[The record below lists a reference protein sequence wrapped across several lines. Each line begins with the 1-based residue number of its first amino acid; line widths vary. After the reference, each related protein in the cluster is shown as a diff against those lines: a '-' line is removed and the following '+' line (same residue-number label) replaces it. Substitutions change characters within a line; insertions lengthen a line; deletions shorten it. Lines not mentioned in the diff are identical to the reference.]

1 MSADDEKT
9 AETAAARPASEP
21 KPVSLSEPIRKTT
34 PKERQRAF
42 FILFVCLLSVGMGQ
56 TLVFAVLPPIAVD
69 LGMSEFET
77 TMIFS
82 LSAALWILT
91 STFWGRRSDVMGR
104 KPVILIGVFG
114 FGISTS
120 LVGLVLLAGYLHWIS
135 MALMFPLVMGAR
147 AIFGIFGSG
156 SMPASQAYVADRTTR
171 AERAGSIAQIG
182 AAFGL
187 GTVVGPGVAA
197 AFAEIHILAPFFAV
211 GALALVSGVAIWFLL
226 PERTAPIKLL
236 SEKQQKRAAL
246 KWTAPNVLPWLTIGV
261 ILSLSQSIMMQLFA
275 FYLMAE
281 LELGGSAA
289 TQLVSVGMMAM
300 AMSTLVAQ
308 LGLIQRFD
316 LTVQFLLRWGAI
328 ATLLSFAMLVV
339 GGSYGMLVSALALAG
354 LGFGFL
360 RAGLSAGASLSVSL
374 KDQGAVAGLIG
385 STAAT
390 GHILNPAIG
399 IPLFWVLHS
408 APFMLGMVLMVVI
421 LCFAIF
427 HPVLKNLRSTDA
439 NIADDEEEE
448 IGLH

>member
-1 MSADDEKT
+1 MSDDGMPTPAD
-9 AETAAARPASEP
+9 
-21 KPVSLSEPIRKTT
+21 RKTT

-42 FILFVCLLSVGMGQ
+42 AILFVCLLSVGMGQ
-56 TLVFAVLPPIAVD
+56 TLVFAVLPPIAAD

-82 LSAALWILT
+82 LSAFLWILT
-91 STFWGRRSDVMGR
+91 STFWGKRSDFMGR

-114 FGISTS
+114 FAISTS
-120 LVGLVLLAGYLHWIS
+120 LVGVVLLAGYWMWIS

-156 SMPASQAYVADRTTR
+156 AMPASQAYVADRTTR

-211 GALALVSGVAIWFLL
+211 GALAFISGIAIWILL
-226 PERTAPIKLL
+226 PERTAPKKMLG
-236 SEKQQKRAAL
+236 EKQEKRAEL
-246 KWTAPNVLPWLTIGV
+246 KWSAPNVRPWLVTGV
-261 ILSLSQSIMMQLFA
+261 VLSLMQSIMMQLFA

-281 LELGGSAA
+281 LDMKGSAA

-300 AMSTLVAQ
+300 AMATLVAQ
-308 LGLIQRFD
+308 LGLIQRFN
-316 LTVQFLLRWGAI
+316 LSVPFLLRWGAVTMI
-328 ATLLSFAMLVV
+328 LSFGMLVF
-339 GGSYGMLVSALALAG
+339 GGSYGVLVSALALAG

-399 IPLFWVLHS
+399 IPLFYMLHS
-408 APFMLGMVLMVVI
+408 APFMLGMALSALVL
-421 LCFAIF
+421 LFAIF
-427 HPVLKNLRSTDA
+427 HPILKSLRETD
-439 NIADDEEEE
+439 DGFDEEDEE

>member
-1 MSADDEKT
+1 MSEDG
-9 AETAAARPASEP
+9 
-21 KPVSLSEPIRKTT
+21 KPTPPPSDRKTT
-34 PKERQRAF
+34 PQERQRAF
-42 FILFVCLLSVGMGQ
+42 GILFVCLLSVGMGQ
-56 TLVFAVLPPIAVD
+56 TLVFAVLPPIAAD
-69 LGMSEFET
+69 LGMTEFET

-91 STFWGRRSDVMGR
+91 STFWGKRSDFMGR

-114 FGISTS
+114 FAISTS
-120 LVGLVLLAGYLHWIS
+120 LVGVVLLAGYWAWIS

-156 SMPASQAYVADRTTR
+156 AMPASQAYVADRTTR

-211 GALALVSGVAIWFLL
+211 GALAFISGIAIWILL
-226 PERTAPIKLL
+226 PERTAPKKMLG
-236 SEKQQKRAAL
+236 EKQEKRAEL
-246 KWTAPNVLPWLTIGV
+246 KWSAPNVRPWLITGV
-261 ILSLSQSIMMQLFA
+261 VLSLSQSIMMQLFA

-281 LELGGSAA
+281 LEMGGSAA

-300 AMSTLVAQ
+300 AMATLVAQ
-308 LGLIQRFD
+308 LGLIQRFN
-316 LTVQFLLRWGAI
+316 LSVPFLLRWGAVTMI
-328 ATLLSFAMLVV
+328 VSFAMLVF
-339 GGSYGMLVSALALAG
+339 GGSYGVLVSALALAG

-374 KDQGAVAGLIG
+374 KDQGAMAGLIG

-399 IPLFWVLHS
+399 IPLFYMLHS
-408 APFMLGMVLMVVI
+408 APFMLGMALSALVL
-421 LCFAIF
+421 LFAIF
-427 HPVLKNLRSTDA
+427 HPILKSLRETDGGL
-439 NIADDEEEE
+439 DEEDEE

>member
-1 MSADDEKT
+1 MSDDG
-9 AETAAARPASEP
+9 
-21 KPVSLSEPIRKTT
+21 KPTPDNRKTT

-42 FILFVCLLSVGMGQ
+42 AILFVCLLSVGMGQ
-56 TLVFAVLPPIAVD
+56 TLVFAVLPPIAAD
-69 LGMSEFET
+69 LGMTEFET

-82 LSAALWILT
+82 LSAFLWILT
-91 STFWGRRSDVMGR
+91 STFWGRRSDFMGR

-114 FGISTS
+114 FAISTS
-120 LVGLVLLAGYLHWIS
+120 LVGLVLLAGYWAWIS

-211 GALALVSGVAIWFLL
+211 GALAFISGIAIWILL
-226 PERTAPIKLL
+226 PERTAPKKMLG
-236 SEKQQKRAAL
+236 EKQEKRAEL
-246 KWTAPNVLPWLTIGV
+246 KWSAPNVRPWLVTGV
-261 ILSLSQSIMMQLFA
+261 VLSLSQSIMMQLFA

-281 LELGGSAA
+281 LDMKGSAA

-300 AMSTLVAQ
+300 AMATLVAQ
-308 LGLIQRFD
+308 LGLIQRFN
-316 LTVQFLLRWGAI
+316 LSVQFLLRWGAVTMI
-328 ATLLSFAMLVV
+328 VSFAMLVF
-339 GGSYGMLVSALALAG
+339 GGSYGVLVSALALAG

-374 KDQGAVAGLIG
+374 KDQGAMAGLIG

-399 IPLFWVLHS
+399 IPLFYMLHS
-408 APFMLGMVLMVVI
+408 APFMLGMALSALVL
-421 LCFAIF
+421 LFAIF
-427 HPVLKNLRSTDA
+427 HPVLKSLRETDGGFDE
-439 NIADDEEEE
+439 DDEE

>member
-1 MSADDEKT
+1 MSADEENRT
-9 AETAAARPASEP
+9 AETAAPAERRSP
-21 KPVSLSEPIRKTT
+21 HPTDPGRQTT
-34 PKERQRAF
+34 PQERKRAF

-56 TLVFAVLPPIAVD
+56 TLVFAVLPPIAAD

-82 LSAALWILT
+82 LSAALWVLT

-114 FGISTS
+114 FAFSTS
-120 LVGLVLLAGYLHWIS
+120 LVGFVLLAGYQHWIS
-135 MALMFPLVMGAR
+135 MVLMFPLVMGAR

-211 GALALVSGVAIWFLL
+211 GALAFVSGIAIWILL
-226 PERTAPIKLL
+226 PERTRPKKML
-236 SEKQQKRAAL
+236 SEKQEKQAAL
-246 KWTAPNVLPWLTIGV
+246 KWSAPNVMPWLVIGV

-281 LELGGSAA
+281 LGMKGSEA

-300 AMSTLVAQ
+300 AMATLVAQ

-316 LTVQFLLRWGAI
+316 LSVQFLLRWGAVTMI
-328 ATLLSFAMLVV
+328 VSFAMLVF
-339 GGSYGMLVSALALAG
+339 GGSYGVLVSGLALAG

-360 RAGLSAGASLSVSL
+360 RSGLSAGASLSVSL

-399 IPLFWVLHS
+399 IPLFYLFHS
-408 APFMLGMVLMVVI
+408 APFILGIALMVLI
-421 LCFAIF
+421 LAFAIF
-427 HPVLKNLRSTDA
+427 HPVLKNLRSGDTGLVDE
-439 NIADDEEEE
+439 EEEE

>member
-1 MSADDEKT
+1 MSDDGKT
-9 AETAAARPASEP
+9 TPPPSD
-21 KPVSLSEPIRKTT
+21 RKTT

-42 FILFVCLLSVGMGQ
+42 GILFVCLLSVGMGQ
-56 TLVFAVLPPIAVD
+56 TLVFAVLPPIAAD
-69 LGMSEFET
+69 LGMTEFET

-82 LSAALWILT
+82 LSAFLWILT
-91 STFWGRRSDVMGR
+91 STFWGKRSDFMGR

-114 FGISTS
+114 FAISTS
-120 LVGLVLLAGYLHWIS
+120 LVGVVLLAGYWAWIS

-211 GALALVSGVAIWFLL
+211 GALAFISGIAIWILL
-226 PERTAPIKLL
+226 PERTRPKKMLG
-236 SEKQQKRAAL
+236 EKQEKRAEL
-246 KWTAPNVLPWLTIGV
+246 KWSAPNVRPWLATGV
-261 ILSLSQSIMMQLFA
+261 VLSLSQSIMMQLFA

-281 LELGGSAA
+281 LDMKGSAA

-300 AMSTLVAQ
+300 AMATLIAQ

-316 LTVQFLLRWGAI
+316 LSVPFLLRWGAI
-328 ATLLSFAMLVV
+328 TMIVSFAMLVF
-339 GGSYGMLVSALALAG
+339 GGSYGVLVSALALAG

-399 IPLFWVLHS
+399 IPLFYYMHS
-408 APFMLGMVLMVVI
+408 APFMLGMALSALVL
-421 LCFAIF
+421 LFALF
-427 HPVLKNLRSTDA
+427 HPVLKNLRETDGGL
-439 NIADDEEEE
+439 EEEDEE

>member
-1 MSADDEKT
+1 MPVDDET
-9 AETAAARPASEP
+9 STAATAAPVQAPPPAPEDGP
-21 KPVSLSEPIRKTT
+21 RRTT
-34 PKERQRAF
+34 PQERKRAF
-42 FILFVCLLSVGMGQ
+42 LILFVCLLSVGMGQ
-56 TLVFAVLPPIAVD
+56 TLVFAVLPPIAAD
-69 LGMSEFET
+69 LGMGEFET

-82 LSAALWILT
+82 LSAALWVLT

-104 KPVILIGVFG
+104 KPVILIGIFG
-114 FGISTS
+114 FAISTS
-120 LVGLVLLAGYLHWIS
+120 LVGVVLLAGYQQWIS
-135 MALMFPLVMGAR
+135 IALMFPLVMAAR

-211 GALALVSGVAIWFLL
+211 GLLAFVSAVAIWILL
-226 PERTAPIKLL
+226 PERTRPKKLL
-236 SEKQQKRAAL
+236 SEKQEQRAAL
-246 KWTAPNVLPWLTIGV
+246 NWRAPNVLPWLVIGV
-261 ILSLSQSIMMQLFA
+261 VLSLSQSIMMQLFA

-281 LELGGSAA
+281 LGMQGSEA

-300 AMSTLVAQ
+300 AMATLVAQ

-316 LTVQFLLRWGAI
+316 LPVQFLLRWGAVTMI
-328 ATLLSFAMLVV
+328 VSFAMLVF
-339 GGSYGMLVSALALAG
+339 GGSYGVLVSALALAG

-360 RAGLSAGASLSVSL
+360 RSGLSAGASLSVSL

-399 IPLFWVLHS
+399 IPLFYLLHA
-408 APFMLGMVLMVVI
+408 APFMLGIALMVLI
-421 LCFAIF
+421 LAFAVF
-427 HPVLKNLRSTDA
+427 HPVLKTLRGADA
-439 NIADDEEEE
+439 GMVEEDEEE

>member
-1 MSADDEKT
+1 MSDDGK
-9 AETAAARPASEP
+9 PAP
-21 KPVSLSEPIRKTT
+21 LPDNRKTT

-42 FILFVCLLSVGMGQ
+42 AILFVCLLSVGMGQ
-56 TLVFAVLPPIAVD
+56 TLVFAVLPPIAAD

-91 STFWGRRSDVMGR
+91 STFWGKRSDFMGR

-114 FGISTS
+114 FALSTS
-120 LVGLVLLAGYLHWIS
+120 LVGVVLLAGYWTWIS

-156 SMPASQAYVADRTTR
+156 AMPASQAYVADRTTR

-211 GALALVSGVAIWFLL
+211 GALAFISGVAIWILL
-226 PERTAPIKLL
+226 PERTAPKKMLG
-236 SEKQQKRAAL
+236 EKQEKRAEL
-246 KWTAPNVLPWLTIGV
+246 KWSAPSVRPWLVAGV
-261 ILSLSQSIMMQLFA
+261 VLSLMQSIMMQLFA

-281 LELGGSAA
+281 LDMGGSAA

-300 AMSTLVAQ
+300 AMATLVAQ
-308 LGLIQRFD
+308 LGLIQRFN
-316 LTVQFLLRWGAI
+316 LPVPFLLRWGAVTMI
-328 ATLLSFAMLVV
+328 LSFGMLVF
-339 GGSYGMLVSALALAG
+339 GGSYGVLVSALALAG

-374 KDQGAVAGLIG
+374 KDQGAMAGLIG

-399 IPLFWVLHS
+399 IPLFYMLHS
-408 APFMLGMVLMVVI
+408 APFMLGMALSALVL
-421 LCFAIF
+421 LFAIF
-427 HPVLKNLRSTDA
+427 HPVLKSLRETDGGF
-439 NIADDEEEE
+439 DEEDEE

>member
-1 MSADDEKT
+1 MSEEEKTGTAEKT
-9 AETAAARPASEP
+9 AAPVEP
-21 KPVSLSEPIRKTT
+21 KLPSVPEGVRKTT
-34 PKERQRAF
+34 PQERKRAF
-42 FILFVCLLSVGMGQ
+42 SILFVCLLSVGMGQ
-56 TLVFAVLPPIAVD
+56 TLVFAVLPPIAAD

-82 LSAALWILT
+82 LSAALWVLT

-114 FGISTS
+114 FGISTT
-120 LVGLVLLAGYLHWIS
+120 LVGLVLLAGYQQWIS
-135 MALMFPLVMGAR
+135 IALMFPLVMAAR

-211 GALALVSGVAIWFLL
+211 GLLAFVSGFAIWILL
-226 PERTAPIKLL
+226 PERTRPKTLL
-236 SEKQQKRAAL
+236 AEKQEKRAAL
-246 KWTAPNVLPWLTIGV
+246 KWRAPNVLPWLTIGV
-261 ILSLSQSIMMQLFA
+261 VLSLSQSIMMQLFA

-281 LELGGSAA
+281 LGMKGSEA

-300 AMSTLVAQ
+300 AMATLVAQ

-316 LTVQFLLRWGAI
+316 LSVQFLLRWGAI
-328 ATLLSFAMLVV
+328 TMILSFAMLVF
-339 GGSYGMLVSALALAG
+339 GGSYGVLVSALALAG

-360 RAGLSAGASLSVSL
+360 RSGLSAGASLSVSL

-399 IPLFWVLHS
+399 IPLFYVMHS
-408 APFMLGMVLMVVI
+408 APFMLGIVLMVAI
-421 LCFAIF
+421 LAFAIF

-439 NIADDEEEE
+439 NIADEEEEE